1 MKKNLLYRFWY
12 FYNFRRPFFLKLTF
26 SIQKFRYCIILF
38 PFHRIS
44 DMFHPRNWTWSWLHE
59 HCAARFGVKPQPRAL
74 VDLWG
79 FDSRL
84 LVPKTGASRIIF
96 TNGLNDGWSVG
107 GIKVI
112 FCRKQAGPIP
122 NNHYWIWVVLI

>member
-1 MKKNLLYRFWY
+1 
-12 FYNFRRPFFLKLTF
+12 
-26 SIQKFRYCIILF
+26 
-38 PFHRIS
+38 
-44 DMFHPRNWTWSWLHE
+44 MFHPRNWTWSWLHE
-59 HCAARFGVKPQPRAL
+59 HCAARFGVRPQPRAL

-112 FCRKQAGPIP
+112 FYWKQAGAIP
-122 NNHYWIWVVLI
+122 NNLYIANGLF